1 MIILNIAKEQKKKE
15 RLMNRKSGYFVVYRD
30 IWKHPVFKNL
40 IESAIWLYMIS
51 SASHQDKTLNFLDNR
66 IFVKRNELIFPL
78 RKNAKFW
85 KITYSEMR
93 TFILRLKRRGMITTR
108 LAQLLPTSNHPRRNI
123 TIISIINY
131 DKFQY
136 VDNEQPASAQL
147 SPLTNKQDTNKQLT
161 KLISSNK
168 YVNKISKDYEE
179 IGTEGEYITLRKKS
193 DGKKYLKHRFRD
205 EPIKDY

>member
-1 MIILNIAKEQKKKE
+1 MNRKSIIGI
-15 RLMNRKSGYFVVYRD
+15 MMSRKSGYFIVYRN

-78 RKNAKFW
+78 RKNATFW

-108 LAQLLPTSNHPRRNI
+108 LAQLIPTSNHPRRNI

-136 VDNEQPASAQL
+136 VDNEQPASNQL
-147 SPLTNKQDTNKQLT
+147 SPLTNTQGINKQIT
-161 KLISSNK
+161 NSSNK
-168 YVNKISKDYEE
+168 NVNKISKEYEQ
-179 IGTEGEYITLRKKS
+179 IGTEDHYVILRKKS
-193 DGKKYLKHRFRD
+193 DGKKYLKHKWKD
-205 EPIKDY
+205 EPLKDY